1 MLKLVATLLLP
12 VALLGLAPAQAKE
25 MKYGTGVVCDTE
37 AQLQRVIA
45 AGPKGTDAAISAIN
59 DEAPRACGI
68 VPVIYVERAD
78 HETVRNPHGTFR
90 IVEIIVVGLAL
101 KEGVQPVPPLAQF
114 TFVKV
119 HELSA

>member
-1 MLKLVATLLLP
+1 MLLP
-12 VALLGLAPAQAKE
+12 AALLGLAPAQGKE
-25 MKYGTGVVCDTE
+25 MKFGTGVVCDTE
-37 AQLQRVIA
+37 AQVQRVIA
-45 AGPKGTDAAISAIN
+45 AGPKATDTAISAIN

-78 HETVRNPHGTFR
+78 HETVRNLHGTFR

-101 KEGVQPVPPLAQF
+101 EKGVQAVPPMAQF